1 VRSLQLL
8 AWWRQRHIAKTLP
21 LVRLVVHWLEQ
32 NLAVSFLVL
41 AQLLVQ
47 LVALSL
53 AFYKE

>member
-1 VRSLQLL
+1 L
-8 AWWRQRHIAKTLP
+8 AWWQQLHTVKTLP